1 MTVPRNVRRRS
12 GVLGDR
18 RQRVKSQPA
27 TTLVE
32 RTTRD
37 PGLPFKSL
45 QILITGGFGLI
56 GSALARKLV
65 AAGAKV
71 RILDNLDPDSGANRA
86 NLAGIEDRIEARIA
100 DLRDDAAV
108 RSALAGVD
116 VLFNLA
122 AQTSHLG
129 SMAAPI
135 ADHQVNAQAQL
146 GLLEAARQVAP
157 GIRIVYAS
165 TRQIYGRPDRL
176 PVDET
181 HPLRPVD
188 VNGVGKLAG
197 EAFHLIYHHAHGLKT
212 TALRL
217 TNTYGPG
224 MRIRD
229 ARQTFIGIWLR
240 AVMQGR
246 PFEVWGGE
254 QRRDFTYVEDAADA
268 FLLAAAS
275 EAALGRAFNVGG
287 DGPYPLGEVAKL
299 LVQVAGGGRF
309 IVKEFPRE
317 RQRIDIGEYWADDR
331 RFRSATGWA
340 PRVLLRDGLQLSLAF
355 FRPRISNYV

>member
-1 MTVPRNVRRRS
+1 MTSSLEAGARA
-12 GVLGDR
+12 
-18 RQRVKSQPA
+18 PA
-27 TTLVE
+27 LA
-32 RTTRD
+32 
-37 PGLPFKSL
+37 FKSL

-56 GSALARKLV
+56 GSALARQLV

-86 NLAGIEDRIEARIA
+86 NLAGFEDRIEARVA
-100 DLRDDAAV
+100 DLRDSDGVRDAL
-108 RSALAGVD
+108 RGVD
-116 VLFNLA
+116 VLFNMA
-122 AQTSHLG
+122 AQTSHMG
-129 SMAAPI
+129 SMAAPL
-135 ADHQVNAQAQL
+135 ADHQINAAAQL
-146 GLLEAARQVAP
+146 GLLEAARAVSPQ
-157 GIRIVYAS
+157 IRIVYAS

-197 EAFHLIYHHAHGLKT
+197 EAFHLIYHRVHGLKT

-240 AVMQGR
+240 RVMEGQS
-246 PFEVWGGE
+246 FEVWGGE

-268 FLLAAAS
+268 FLLAAAND
-275 EAALGRAFNVGG
+275 ACLGSAFNIGG
-287 DGPYPLGEVAKL
+287 DGPHPLS
-299 LVQVAGGGRF
+299 QVARILIEAAAAGRYE
-309 IVKEFPRE
+309 VKEFPKE

-331 RFRSATGWA
+331 LFRHTTGWV
-340 PRVLLRDGLQLSLAF
+340 PRVSLRQGVQLSLAF
-355 FRPRISNYV
+355 FRPRLAMYV